1 MQELADVFG
10 YHNPDNAKNQKYKC
24 MNRLR
29 KLFFNQKVDII
40 DERR

>member
-1 MQELADVFG
+1 MQEIAADFG
-10 YHNPDNAKNQKYKC
+10 YTNPDNAKTQKYKC